1 MIEAIFWDFGGVL
14 TTSPFENFSRYEK
27 KMGLPKGFLRKVNSA
42 SPNTNAWALF
52 ETNKIT
58 FSEFDR
64 RFEVDSNALGYP
76 IPGRDVIALLNMDI
90 RPEMVKVLRRCKAHF
105 KNACITNNVQGPGSS
120 GALHPRPEVVEL
132 FSQFDAVIESSK
144 VGLRKPNP
152 AIYNLACEQVGVEP
166 ATVVFL
172 DDLGINLKPA
182 RAMGMS
188 TIKVSDPHQAVRDLE
203 KFLGIPLLNI

>member
-1 MIEAIFWDFGGVL
+1 M
-14 TTSPFENFSRYEK
+14 
-27 KMGLPKGFLRKVNSA
+27 
-42 SPNTNAWALF
+42 
-52 ETNKIT
+52 
-58 FSEFDR
+58 
-64 RFEVDSNALGYP
+64 
-76 IPGRDVIALLNMDI
+76 
-90 RPEMVKVLRRCKAHF
+90 
-105 KNACITNNVQGPGSS
+105 
-120 GALHPRPEVVEL
+120 HPRPEVVEL

-203 KFLGIPLLNI
+203 KLLGIPLLNI